1 MKQTLIAAIAMVSVA
16 SADMAS
22 LKADLLEEQESLNKL
37 DIHSIQRRP
46 VLPGHH
52 HNPNLVTL
60 FEAKPGNMIAY
71 KAGGPCN

>member
-37 DIHSIQRRP
+37 DIASDDVELDTNEQE
-46 VLPGHH
+46 LA
-52 HNPNLVTL
+52 N
-60 FEAKPGNMIAY
+60 
-71 KAGGPCN
+71 KA